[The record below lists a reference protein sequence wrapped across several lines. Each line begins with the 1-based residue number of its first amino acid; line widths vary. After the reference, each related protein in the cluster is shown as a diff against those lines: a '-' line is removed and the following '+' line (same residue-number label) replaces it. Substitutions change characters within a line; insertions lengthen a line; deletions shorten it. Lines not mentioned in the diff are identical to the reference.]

1 MFWFLVRFYASEYNI
16 MTQYLDAVLNGKKRL
31 SEEKIDKLPTSLY
44 RHKTKDEDYWLTRFA
59 SGRTVKEFADKRKKD
74 EVTYG

>member
-1 MFWFLVRFYASEYNI
+1 
-16 MTQYLDAVLNGKKRL
+16 MTQYLNEILAGKERVSK
-31 SEEKIDKLPTSLY
+31 EKLDKLVTSLY

-59 SGRTVKEFADKRKKD
+59 SGRSVKEFADKRKKD

>member
-1 MFWFLVRFYASEYNI
+1 
-16 MTQYLDAVLNGKKRL
+16 MTQYLNEILAGKERL
-31 SEEKIDKLPTSLY
+31 SEEELDKLPTSLY

-59 SGRTVKEFADKRKKD
+59 SGRSVKEFADKRKKD

>member
-1 MFWFLVRFYASEYNI
+1 
-16 MTQYLDAVLNGKKRL
+16 MTQYLNEILAGKERV
-31 SEEKIDKLPTSLY
+31 SEEELDKLVTSLY
-44 RHKTKDEDYWLTRFA
+44 RHKTKDEDYYLTRFA

>member
-1 MFWFLVRFYASEYNI
+1 
-16 MTQYLDAVLNGKKRL
+16 MTQYLNEILAGKERL
-31 SEEKIDKLPTSLY
+31 SEEELDKLPTSLY

-74 EVTYG
+74 EVTYGKS

>member
-1 MFWFLVRFYASEYNI
+1 
-16 MTQYLDAVLNGKKRL
+16 MTQYLNEILAGKERI
-31 SEEKIDKLPTSLY
+31 SEEELDKLPTSLY

-59 SGRTVKEFADKRKKD
+59 SGRSVKEFADKRKKD